1 VHMGEARPGSSEA
14 AELYLELAESG
25 LDVQLP
31 LYLHLLAAGGA
42 YAPDN
47 AAWVELKSDGSE
59 KPLFGAKV
67 EAAQRTL
74 VIHRHAPALV
84 RFTLEHMLAA
94 PELPARSGRH
104 CQWCDFNGLCGA

>member
-1 VHMGEARPGSSEA
+1 LTA
-14 AELYLELAESG
+14 SG
-25 LDVQLP
+25 T
-31 LYLHLLAAGGA
+31 

-59 KPLFGAKV
+59 KPLFSAKV
-67 EAAQRTL
+67 EAAQRAT

-84 RFTLEHMLAA
+84 RFALGHVLAA
-94 PELPARSGRH
+94 QELPARSGRH